1 MAQLHTKVNSREKVV
16 GWFSTG
22 SQVSGSDALIQSF
35 YGNETPNPVHLTLD
49 TSLQDGH
56 MGVRAYVSK
65 TLSIGGKE
73 LAREFQEVHCEVNR
87 LEAEKAAGDLLT
99 AQTVDKL
106 PGDLEGLTTSF
117 DKLEATLA
125 AAKAYVDAVIADH
138 QQHGGGNNNNN
149 VAVGRGL
156 SEAVAAVP
164 HFSTE
169 EFQRLIKDSQNDVVL
184 TLYLGNLIKAHIS
197 LADRLGTMQLPLL

>member
-87 LEAEKAAGDLLT
+87 IEAEKAAGDLLT
-99 AQTVDKL
+99 AQTVHKL
-106 PGDLEGLTTSF
+106 PGDLEGLTTSL

-125 AAKAYVDAVIADH
+125 AAKAYVDAVIAG
-138 QQHGGGNNNNN
+138 QQPGGNDNNN
-149 VAVGRGL
+149 VAVGRAL

>member
-1 MAQLHTKVNSREKVV
+1 
-16 GWFSTG
+16 
-22 SQVSGSDALIQSF
+22 
-35 YGNETPNPVHLTLD
+35 
-49 TSLQDGH
+49 

-65 TLSIGGKE
+65 TLTIGGKE

-87 LEAEKAAGDLLT
+87 IEAEKAAGDLLT

-106 PGDLEGLTTSF
+106 PGDLEGFSTSL
-117 DKLEATLA
+117 DRLEATLA
-125 AAKAYVDAVIADH
+125 AAKSYVDAVISG
-138 QQHGGGNNNNN
+138 QHGEQNN
-149 VAVGRGL
+149 VAVGRAL

-164 HFSTE
+164 HFSAE
-169 EFQRLIKDSQNDVVL
+169 EFQRLVKDNQNDVVL